1 MELYM
6 FTKHLLSNGSLLLSD
21 FIPTSRTVSL
31 GFWVKLGSRD
41 EKLGENGLC
50 HYIEHMLF
58 KGTKRRSYYDIAR
71 EIDAMGG
78 EINGITGKE
87 TTNYYINIASDY
99 FCRAFDML
107 TDMFFHSSF
116 ERTEFEKERLVILD
130 EIDLT
135 MDDPEELMSDLFSST
150 LWGDHPL
157 GYPVIGEKEAIG
169 KLRVKD
175 LKNFYKL
182 HYRAPVLIVSV
193 AGNFEESL
201 LPGMVESLLPPVSD
215 HQGSSPP
222 LNSRERPEPKMGRAL
237 MHRDLEQ
244 VYFTCGREGPSYR
257 DKDRYTLTLFNIIVG
272 SSFSSRLF
280 QKIRESRGLCYSIS
294 SSAIS
299 YCDGGEFTIGFS
311 TSLKNFSSVLE
322 AVNSEL
328 TLIKV
333 GDIKREELENAKR
346 KFRGS
351 YLLAQESNEWKMA
364 RMAVHEI
371 MFGRVVPYDET
382 LRKIESV
389 TLDDLN
395 RLAAKLLQGDRFSSS
410 CIGPEGTER
419 SIQNWEFTF

>member
-1 MELYM
+1 MS
-6 FTKHLLSNGSLLLSD
+6 KKQLLSNGSMLLYD
-21 FIPTSRTVSL
+21 FIPTSQTVSI

-41 EKLGENGLC
+41 EQQGEHGFC
-50 HYIEHMLF
+50 HYTEHMLF
-58 KGTKRRSYYDIAR
+58 KGTKRRSFYDIAR
-71 EIDAMGG
+71 EIDSIGG

-87 TTNYYINIASDY
+87 TTNFYINIASDS
-99 FCRAFDML
+99 FLRAL
-107 TDMFFHSSF
+107 EVLSDMFFFSSF

-130 EIDLT
+130 EIDLN
-135 MDDPEELMSDLFSST
+135 MDDPDELVSDLFSRT

-169 KLRVKD
+169 KVRLKD
-175 LKNFYKL
+175 LKNFYHR

-193 AGNFEESL
+193 AGNFEEKL
-201 LPGMVESLLPPVSD
+201 LPGMIESLLPPSFSNRGFTL
-215 HQGSSPP
+215 QS
-222 LNSRERPEPKMGRAL
+222 NSRERPEPKMGRARA
-237 MHRDLEQ
+237 HRDLEQ
-244 VYFTCGREGPSYR
+244 IYFTCGREGPSYA
-257 DKDRYTLTLFNIIVG
+257 DEERYALALFNIIVG

-280 QKIRESRGLCYSIS
+280 QKIREGRGLCYSIS

-311 TSLKNFSSVLE
+311 TSLKNIFDVLD

-328 TLIKV
+328 KLIKE

-346 KFRGS
+346 RFKGN

-382 LRKIESV
+382 LRKIEGV

-395 RLAAKLLQGDRFSSS
+395 RLVVNLLQGDRFSSA

-419 SIQNWEFTF
+419 SIQNWQFSF